1 VGSRYYKILI
11 GLVSLFASTGINE
24 YIITVTFRICG
35 GIKLRTK
42 SVWKKHVWELNYWD
56 EPRLLFGHVQ
66 TFT

>member
-42 SVWKKHVWELNYWD
+42 SV
-56 EPRLLFGHVQ
+56 
-66 TFT
+66 